1 MHTRP
6 APSRVLLLPLLAAG
20 ATLLPL
26 GAASASPAPAAVAAL
41 TPAGE
46 ACADGTGVTV
56 VVDLTDLGGAV
67 EVGCAEGAPASGA
80 QALVDAGFTDTRD
93 AAQMIC
99 AIDGLPDP
107 CPTTFEG
114 SWWSY
119 WSAGPDGAWVSYD
132 VGPDQ
137 SAPEPGTVEGW
148 RYHDGSAGPTVTPAA
163 ALATVGEAAAEDAA
177 QEDAS
182 ADQTARDAAGADDAV
197 VSDEQDGP
205 GPVTPLVL
213 GAALA
218 VLLVAAVVGLTRRRR
233 DPHGPGGQ
241 D

>member
-1 MHTRP
+1 MHVRP
-6 APSRVLLLPLLAAG
+6 AATRVLLLPLLTVGAA
-20 ATLLPL
+20 LLPL
-26 GAASASPAPAAVAAL
+26 GAASAAPLPATTAVE
-41 TPAGE
+41 PAGE
-46 ACADGTGVTV
+46 ACAGDAGVTV
-56 VVDLTDLGGAV
+56 VVDLTDLGGDV
-67 EVGCAEGAPASGA
+67 EVGCAEGTPASGA

-93 AAQMIC
+93 GAQMIC

-119 WSAGPDGAWVSYD
+119 WSAEADGEWVAYE
-132 VGPDQ
+132 VGADQ
-137 SAPEPGTVEGW
+137 STPQPGTVEGW
-148 RYHDGSAGPTVTPAA
+148 RYFDGSAGPTVTPTE
-163 ALATVGEAAAEDAA
+163 ALATA
-177 QEDAS
+177 AS
-182 ADQTARDAAGADDAV
+182 AETEETEETAQDGTSHDTGDPSSADAGT
-197 VSDEQDGP
+197 DEDGP
-205 GPVTPLVL
+205 GSVTPLVL